1 MCPISAPGVMSS
13 MGSLWRAPV
22 GNIHFVG
29 TEFAKEW
36 KGYMEGAVSS
46 GEDGAKE
53 VLEALEQRAKL

>member
-1 MCPISAPGVMSS
+1 MSS